1 MKNIFITGAT
11 GFLGWDIVKNLLGE
25 KDSVLHVL
33 VRAESQLAAEGRI
46 NKLINERINK
56 DQREDARERIKVIC
70 GDVTKKDLGISRPQL
85 EKLYK
90 KIDIIYH
97 GAALCEFGVL
107 LERIRKINLFGT
119 KNMLDFALNCKNKG
133 RLNSFQHIS
142 TVGIAGD
149 SGGMLYE
156 KDVNINQGFNNTYE
170 QSKFEAE
177 ELVNEYR
184 DRELSVSVYRPSII
198 VGDSRT
204 GKVSNFQ
211 MFYQPLHI
219 FSLELFEEIPA
230 DATSRY
236 NLVPVDCVAKAIYLI
251 SSNQKNNKNY
261 HLTNLNT
268 IMFNDLLDMASY
280 YFGFR
285 KPQVIPKEHFD
296 FESLKGFRKKVLEP
310 YLPYLNHKRLEF
322 DDVNFK
328 EALEGKDFSWPVV
341 DESLMFK
348 LFKYCADVGYI
359 KHIKRRR

>member
-25 KDSVLHVL
+25 KDSTLYLL

-46 NKLINERINK
+46 NKLINERIDK
-56 DQREDARERIKVIC
+56 EKREDARERINVIC
-70 GDVTKKDLGISRPQL
+70 GDVTKKDLGINRPQL

-184 DRELSVSVYRPSII
+184 DRGLSVSVYRPSII
-198 VGDSRT
+198 VGDSMT

-219 FSLELFEEIPA
+219 FSLELVEKIPA
-230 DATSRY
+230 NESLGY
-236 NLVPVDCVAKAIYLI
+236 NLVPVDYVARAIHLI
-251 SSNQKNNKNY
+251 SSNQDNNKNY
-261 HLTNLNT
+261 HLTNPNT
-268 IMFNDLLDMASY
+268 AALSSLLDVASS
-280 YFGFR
+280 YFGFK
-285 KPQVIPKEHFD
+285 KPEIIPEREYDYNK
-296 FESLKGFRKKVLEP
+296 LTGFRKKVLDP
-310 YLPYLNHKRLEF
+310 YLPYFNHKKLSF
-322 DDVNFK
+322 DAANSDTLLK
-328 EALEGKDFSWPVV
+328 SKGFSWPAI
-341 DESLMFK
+341 DNDLLLR
-348 LFKYCADVGYI
+348 LFKYCADVKY
-359 KHIKRRR
+359 IKRRG